1 MIAGG
6 LYFTARQT
14 ITKEEIAPGLQL
26 EVEEVPA
33 ELRPVQSFIENCLNQ
48 IATEGITKIGERAG
62 FIDLIENNINTR
74 EETTNSD
81 AVQFSKS
88 SEYSVPYWWY
98 LSSDNKCSGNC
109 EFTIVPENKLYL
121 NKKDGKTSIESQL
134 EEYIQDN
141 LRSCINDFKSL
152 EEQGFKIEEKGQI
165 QAIVTVAENDIVVY
179 IDYPIEAEKAGK
191 EEISKFFIRLPV
203 NIKKI
208 YNTALLIT
216 SMEGEYHFLERDVL
230 NLLVGFAGIDKEI
243 PPMSD
248 LRFRIG
254 KIKTWKKS
262 EIKKNIENMLTS
274 YIQLIKVYGARNYE
288 PYVFPGNTLWESLYN
303 KGMLVPGAED
313 YSDLEITFNYN
324 PFWKIYL
331 DLNCNGE
338 VCEPESVTTDLL
350 TLIGIQN
357 YNFVYDISFPTEVE
371 IYDQYAFNNRGY
383 RFKFFL
389 EGNIRANDPMKT
401 DFSRIE
407 GVFLEQT
414 MLCDDN
420 KRNSGEIKI
429 NVKDSITKQQIDDV
443 QIIYSADAE
452 SCLIGSTQNS
462 KFAGK
467 FPVVFGG
474 VVSFLKDGYIT
485 YAQRF
490 DTQLNKDD
498 ELDITLVPKLTK
510 KFTVKKRLMTKQGNR
525 WLIGSEADMRE
536 DEEAFIT
543 LTRESNLNEAD
554 FTSAAIYSGNQTQ
567 KGDIEI
573 APGVYQLSINLL
585 YNKQLRIPQRTIE
598 EDDEE
603 FTIQEFTLD
612 EGFRVGG
619 LSINYTFTNEDLKKD
634 EIVFYVLNPDIAAI
648 PESDRVVEDLNV
660 VSNVDELSQ
669 QYKGS
674 LVPRFT

>member
-1 MIAGG
+1 M
-6 LYFTARQT
+6 
-14 ITKEEIAPGLQL
+14 
-26 EVEEVPA
+26 
-33 ELRPVQSFIENCLNQ
+33 
-48 IATEGITKIGERAG
+48 
-62 FIDLIENNINTR
+62 
-74 EETTNSD
+74 
-81 AVQFSKS
+81 
-88 SEYSVPYWWY
+88 
-98 LSSDNKCSGNC
+98 
-109 EFTIVPENKLYL
+109 
-121 NKKDGKTSIESQL
+121 
-134 EEYIQDN
+134 
-141 LRSCINDFKSL
+141 
-152 EEQGFKIEEKGQI
+152 
-165 QAIVTVAENDIVVY
+165 
-179 IDYPIEAEKAGK
+179 
-191 EEISKFFIRLPV
+191 
-203 NIKKI
+203 
-208 YNTALLIT
+208 
-216 SMEGEYHFLERDVL
+216 
-230 NLLVGFAGIDKEI
+230 
-243 PPMSD
+243 
-248 LRFRIG
+248 
-254 KIKTWKKS
+254 
-262 EIKKNIENMLTS
+262 
-274 YIQLIKVYGARNYE
+274 
-288 PYVFPGNTLWESLYN
+288 
-303 KGMLVPGAED
+303 
-313 YSDLEITFNYN
+313 
-324 PFWKIYL
+324 
-331 DLNCNGE
+331 
-338 VCEPESVTTDLL
+338 
-350 TLIGIQN
+350 
-357 YNFVYDISFPTEVE
+357 
-371 IYDQYAFNNRGY
+371 
-383 RFKFFL
+383 
-389 EGNIRANDPMKT
+389 
-401 DFSRIE
+401 
-407 GVFLEQT
+407 
-414 MLCDDN
+414 
-420 KRNSGEIKI
+420 
-429 NVKDSITKQQIDDV
+429 KDSITKQQIDDV